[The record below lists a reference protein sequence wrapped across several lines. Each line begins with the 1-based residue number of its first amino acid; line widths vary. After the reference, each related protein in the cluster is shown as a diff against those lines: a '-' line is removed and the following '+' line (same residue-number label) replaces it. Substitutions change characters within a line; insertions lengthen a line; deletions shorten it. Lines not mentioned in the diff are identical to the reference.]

1 MLNAARDRI
10 AETRAAAELVRSE
23 VAATK
28 NGRSDGRFADEMT
41 YALAERDRQAAE
53 VQREADQRLAL
64 LETVDAEAN
73 DRLRIMEELT
83 HEIERLTA
91 EIGALRRD
99 QESLVAENAELQ
111 KAAAERLALL
121 EANEAAY
128 SEFKA
133 ILRGRLAEVRDML
146 G

>member
-1 MLNAARDRI
+1 MLNAAHDRI
-10 AETRAAAELVRSE
+10 AETRAAAELVRNE

-128 SEFKA
+128 SEFKT